1 MFAFPLLYL
10 IPHCIFSSELKKTL
24 LKAKGPPKDVVDGIA
39 WLCLAAVVWFVGG
52 GLLPHNGGTSGVSAS
67 KGK

>member
-1 MFAFPLLYL
+1 MVF
-10 IPHCIFSSELKKTL
+10 FSTVVPKKDPI
-24 LKAKGPPKDVVDGIA
+24 KSDKGPPKDVVDGIA
-39 WLCLAAVVWFVGG
+39 WLCLAAVVRFVGG